1 MKKMLLC
8 YLLILKKKSLD
19 LAYITLNKSNYFHNL
34 DICSKKAGDKSKIA
48 VVLKDNAYGHGLIEI
63 ATIAQEYGI
72 TKAVVK
78 TIEEAKKIENF
89 FSQILI
95 LADAQKE
102 SLSHTF
108 HITINSLEDIDKLVA
123 GTNIH
128 IKVNTGMCR
137 NGIEVNELEVAF
149 YRALEKKLNIC
160 GVFTHHSSADEFN
173 ERFKIQND
181 IFVTLKEHIYQL
193 CEKLNLDK
201 IQLHSANS
209 AALFRFKKFDEDFAR
224 VGIAS
229 YGYNEND
236 SELDFPALKP
246 VLSLYTQKIATRTL
260 SQNDRVGYG
269 GRFKAPKQMIAS
281 TYDIGYGDG
290 FHRIPDGLEY
300 QIDDKNKILGRVSM
314 DNISINSDK
323 DEICLF
329 NDVSSLAKLHST
341 ISYEMLTSL
350 KEYIKRKIV

>member
-1 MKKMLLC
+1 M
-8 YLLILKKKSLD
+8 
-19 LAYITLNKSNYFHNL
+19 AYITLNKSNYFYNL

-63 ATIAQEYGI
+63 ATLAKEYGI

-78 TIEEAKKIENF
+78 TIEEAKKIEDF

-95 LADAQKE
+95 LADTKKE
-102 SLSHTF
+102 TLSHTF
-108 HITINSLEDIDKLVA
+108 HITINSLEDIDRLVA

-137 NGIEVNELEVAF
+137 NGIDKDQLEVAF
-149 YRALEKKLNIC
+149 YRALENKLNIC

-173 ERFKIQND
+173 GRFQIQND
-181 IFVTLKEHIYQL
+181 IFVTIKKHISQL

-209 AALFRFKKFDEDFAR
+209 AALFRFKNFDEDFAR

-236 SELDFPALKP
+236 PELAFPKLKP

-260 SQNDRVGYG
+260 QKNDSVGYG
-269 GRFKAPKQMIAS
+269 AKFTATKEMIVS

-290 FHRIPDGLEY
+290 FHRIADDLNY
-300 QIDDKNKILGRVSM
+300 KIDDDHQILGRVSM

-329 NDVSSLAKLHST
+329 DDVSRLAKLHST

-350 KEYIKRKIV
+350 KEYIKRKVI